1 MAYDMSKY
9 KFKPRGTSPSNYDIF
24 EIQTNIANELAE
36 ANRLKRIEL
45 RHKDVLINEGELE
58 DHA

>member
-1 MAYDMSKY
+1 MSKY
-9 KFKPRGTSPSNYDIF
+9 KFKPRGSSPSNYDIF

-36 ANRLKRIEL
+36 TNRLKRIEL

-58 DHA
+58 DKA